1 MRGRKK
7 DVLLLKIRGKEG
19 CWIELSTSLSIYDNR
34 CFFACNEE
42 KIKDLFSLYFIF
54 ELHVIIWKKIFLIFR

>member
-42 KIKDLFSLYFIF
+42 KIKDSFSLYFIF
-54 ELHVIIWKKIFLIFR
+54 ELHVIIWKKYILNF

>member
-7 DVLLLKIRGKEG
+7 DVSLLKIRGKEG

-42 KIKDLFSLYFIF
+42 KI
-54 ELHVIIWKKIFLIFR
+54 